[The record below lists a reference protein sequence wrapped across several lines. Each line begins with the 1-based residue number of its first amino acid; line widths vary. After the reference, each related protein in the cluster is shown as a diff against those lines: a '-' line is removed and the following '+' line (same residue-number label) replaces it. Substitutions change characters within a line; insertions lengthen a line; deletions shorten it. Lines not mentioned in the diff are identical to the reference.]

1 MGLSPP
7 TVRPMTSRRAGR
19 RGFPLA
25 LGLQESWEQ
34 GQFTLPTEGLEG
46 DNAPMATP
54 PPSPARP
61 DWIRVR
67 TRPDAGLDG
76 LRARLSALGLN
87 TVCEAAACPNLG
99 HCWSRGHATVMIL
112 GDRCTR
118 GCRFCN
124 VDRRPVLP
132 PAPDEP
138 ERVAKAVLD
147 AGTLEEIV
155 ITSVTRD
162 DLPDGG
168 AAIWAKTVR
177 AVRAAAPSVRIEV
190 LVPDFKGRPEDIA
203 TVADTRPEVFGHN
216 LEMPGRLYPAF
227 RPEADFDR
235 SLAVL
240 RQAAKAGLLAKTSLM
255 LGLGE
260 TREELL
266 ETFRRARDA
275 GARILFLGQ
284 YLQPSKRHCP
294 VVRYLPPG
302 EFDELRHAAMDIGFD
317 VVASAPLVRSSYHDD
332 AQTDFVRAF
341 YAGSNPQAEAT
352 RKRG

>member
-1 MGLSPP
+1 MPTDKETPSTQASPP
-7 TVRPMTSRRAGR
+7 
-19 RGFPLA
+19 
-25 LGLQESWEQ
+25 
-34 GQFTLPTEGLEG
+34 
-46 DNAPMATP
+46 
-54 PPSPARP
+54 RP

-67 TRPDAGLDG
+67 ARPDAELDG

-138 ERVAKAVLD
+138 RRVAAAVRA
-147 AGTLEEIV
+147 AGKLEEIV

-162 DLPDGG
+162 DLQDGG
-168 AAIWAKTVR
+168 AAIWAETVR
-177 AVRAAAPSVRIEV
+177 AIREAAPSVQIEV
-190 LVPDFKGRPEDIA
+190 LVPDFKGRREDIA
-203 TVADTRPEVFGHN
+203 AVVETRPEVFGHN
-216 LEMPGRLYPAF
+216 LEMPERLYKSF
-227 RPEADFDR
+227 RPEADFGR

-240 RQAAKAGLLAKTSLM
+240 SQAADAGLVAKTSLM

-260 TREELL
+260 TRAELT

-275 GARILFLGQ
+275 GASILFLGQ

-294 VVRYLPPG
+294 IARYIPPQ
-302 EFDELRHAAMDIGFD
+302 EFDELREEALAMGFGFVAA
-317 VVASAPLVRSSYHDD
+317 APLVRSSYHDEG
-332 AQTDFVRAF
+332 QTAYVRSF
-341 YAGSNPQAEAT
+341 YA
-352 RKRG
+352 RGAAR